1 MPSTVT
7 VDVQTGRS
15 SAVRRETSSLASWLI
30 PASASV
36 TSTARD
42 TGSKRGLGA
51 GPRSVPGSTTATSS
65 MKRIPTRTSR
75 TWSQYSAID
84 HMAGIGRRP
93 SSSSA
98 SPPTA
103 LNQRA
108 GSPAMAATAPSSVQQ
123 PPSNPHSSQR
133 SIATAPASHHPPKT
147 RFGSRRP
154 VSVGGL
160 SCCLRCKKPAG
171 RLRRQLAGPWRPD
184 AQSDLTR
191 CRTVSAQEPPGWA
204 RCGSSRSSRTP
215 GSGWSVFVLAS
226 PCPSSSPTGL
236 SLASTCSL

>member
-1 MPSTVT
+1 MPSSVT

-15 SAVRRETSSLASWLI
+15 SAVRRETSSPAPWLI

-65 MKRIPTRTSR
+65 MKRIPNRTSR
-75 TWSQYSAID
+75 TWSQDSAID
-84 HMAGIGRRP
+84 YMAGSAADQARRP
-93 SSSSA
+93 PVHQPPWTSA
-98 SPPTA
+98 QA
-103 LNQRA
+103 A
-108 GSPAMAATAPSSVQQ
+108 PAMAATAPSSVQQ
-123 PPSNPHSSQR
+123 PPSKPHSSQR

-147 RFGSRRP
+147 RFGSWRP

-171 RLRRQLAGPWRPD
+171 RLRRQLAGPWGPD

-191 CRTVSAQEPPGWA
+191 CRTVSAQEPPG
-204 RCGSSRSSRTP
+204 
-215 GSGWSVFVLAS
+215 
-226 PCPSSSPTGL
+226 
-236 SLASTCSL
+236 